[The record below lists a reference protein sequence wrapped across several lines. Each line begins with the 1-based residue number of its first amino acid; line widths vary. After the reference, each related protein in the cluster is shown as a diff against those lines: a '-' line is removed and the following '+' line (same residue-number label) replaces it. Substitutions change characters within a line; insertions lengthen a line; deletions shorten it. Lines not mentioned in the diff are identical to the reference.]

1 MFEYWKDETHEWD
14 QLQAERDA
22 RRREEERR
30 RLESEA
36 LQRLGRFGITA
47 LWVASAVL
55 FLILGVAI
63 VVGLVLEML

>member
-22 RRREEERR
+22 RRREEARR
-30 RLESEA
+30 QDQSAAR
-36 LQRLGRFGITA
+36 QRRFGIAA
-47 LWVASAVL
+47 LWIASAVF

-63 VVGLVLEML
+63 VVGLILEMM